1 METKDKIRNDM
12 MILRNH
18 LGVQEKHALSEQIMQ
33 NLMQYLATEEVKHIL
48 LYADFRNEVETKLL
62 ATYCLEHDISVYY
75 PRVMGQDMEFLSV
88 KSMTDLSP
96 DFMGIRE
103 PAYDTHNLFQ
113 LHTSQVEQVF
123 MVMPALAFDTNGN
136 RIGYGK
142 GYYDRYLTQFPIIN
156 RIGICY
162 DFQITNLIPCTTQDI
177 RATMV
182 ISEKRIIRSH

>member
-1 METKDKIRNDM
+1 METKDKIRNNM
-12 MILRNH
+12 TFLRNH
-18 LGVQEKHALSEQIMQ
+18 LSIQEKHTFSGQIMQ
-33 NLMQYLATEEVKHIL
+33 NLIHYLDTEEVKYLL
-48 LYADFRNEVETKLL
+48 LYADFRNEVETELL

-75 PRVMGQDMEFLSV
+75 PRVMGQNMEFLSV
-88 KSMTDLSP
+88 KSMMDLSP

-103 PAYDTHNLFQ
+103 PAYDSQNLFQ

-142 GYYDRYLTQFPIIN
+142 GYYDRYLTRVPIIN
-156 RIGICY
+156 RLGICY
-162 DFQITNLIPCTTQDI
+162 DFQITNLLPCTTQDI

-182 ISEKRIIRSH
+182 ISDKRIFRCH